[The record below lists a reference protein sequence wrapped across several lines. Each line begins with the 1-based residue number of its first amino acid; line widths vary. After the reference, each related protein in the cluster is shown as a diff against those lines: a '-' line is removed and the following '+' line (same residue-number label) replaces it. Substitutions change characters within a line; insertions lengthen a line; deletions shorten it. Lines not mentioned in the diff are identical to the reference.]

1 MGELEPLMEK
11 RRWLKGFSAMVW
23 VSDGRE
29 TAKGK
34 GAVMLAWFECVLMI
48 GSPKLEGTRTHPDNS
63 RESEQGLQRKKE
75 RINTRKGK
83 NWIRMGTRQE
93 FPEVCAAVQCK
104 QRKVHHEM
112 EEHAGNCTGTWHLA
126 LSLSPK
132 AFQGCPS

>member
-1 MGELEPLMEK
+1 MGELEPLMQK

-63 RESEQGLQRKKE
+63 RESEQGLQR
-75 RINTRKGK
+75 NNKG
-83 NWIRMGTRQE
+83 ISTRQE
-93 FPEVCAAVQCK
+93 FLEVCAALQCK

-112 EEHAGNCTGTWHLA
+112 EEHAGNCSGTWH
-126 LSLSPK
+126 
-132 AFQGCPS
+132 